1 MVQVSGLSRIPK
13 TERGRRTR
21 NKLLEAAEIEFGEK
35 GFHEAGISGITH
47 RAGVAL
53 GTFYTYFDSKEEI
66 FRALVRYMSRHTRQ
80 WVAERVAGAQNRL
93 EAERRGLEAFIE
105 FARQHKSIYR
115 IITEAEFVA
124 PKEYREHYEG
134 FARGYRV
141 NMERAAEK
149 GEIREGDF
157 ETWAWAIMGQAVF
170 MGMRYAEWD
179 DSRPAAELAEVLT
192 DLIAHGIG
200 PEESK

>member
-1 MVQVSGLSRIPK
+1 MVQVSDSSRIPK

-21 NKLLEAAEIEFGEK
+21 DKLLEAAEIEFGEK
-35 GFHEAGISGITH
+35 GYHEAGISGITY

-66 FRALVRYMSRHTRQ
+66 FRALVRYMSRHIRET
-80 WVAERVAGAQNRL
+80 VADRVAGASNRL
-93 EAERRGLEAFIE
+93 DAERRGLQAFIE

-115 IITEAEFVA
+115 IISEAEFVA

-141 NMERAAEK
+141 NMERAAAK
-149 GEIREGDF
+149 GEIRDGDF

-170 MGMRYAEWD
+170 MGMRYADWD

-200 PEESK
+200 PEEER

>member
-1 MVQVSGLSRIPK
+1 MVQVSGSSRIPK

-35 GFHEAGISGITH
+35 GYHEAGISGITH

-53 GTFYTYFDSKEEI
+53 GTFYTYFDSKEEV
-66 FRALVRYMSRHTRQ
+66 FRGLVRYMSRRIRE
-80 WVAERVAGAQNRL
+80 WVAERAAGAPNRL

-105 FARQHKSIYR
+105 FAREHKSIYR
-115 IITEAEFVA
+115 IISEAEFVA
-124 PKEYREHYEG
+124 PQEYREHYEG
-134 FARGYRV
+134 FARGYRI
-141 NMERAAEK
+141 NMERAADR

-179 DSRPAAELAEVLT
+179 DSRPAAEIAQVLT
-192 DLIAHGIG
+192 DLIARGIA
-200 PEESK
+200 PEKDP

>member
-1 MVQVSGLSRIPK
+1 M
-13 TERGRRTR
+13 
-21 NKLLEAAEIEFGEK
+21 EAAEIEFGEK
-35 GFHEAGISGITH
+35 GYHEAGISGITY

-66 FRALVRYMSRHTRQ
+66 FRALVRYMSQRIRET
-80 WVAERVAGAQNRL
+80 VAERAGGAPNRL
-93 EAERRGLEAFIE
+93 EAERRGIEAFIE
-105 FARQHKSIYR
+105 YVRRHKSIYR

-124 PKEYREHYEG
+124 PKEYRDHYEG
-134 FARGYRV
+134 FAKGYRV
-141 NMERAAEK
+141 NMRKASAK

-157 ETWAWAIMGQAVF
+157 DTWAWAIMGQVVF

-179 DSRPAAELAEVLT
+179 DSRPAAELAEIMR

-200 PEESK
+200 PEEGK